1 MRSGRP
7 GLPTPSRALTIFFPV
22 ASDYRLLR
30 GRYAAG
36 SRHKGRNFS
45 RVKLWARS
53 MPISR
58 GVVLVSFGVRTRP
71 FVFSVTPIN
80 SSPFGARSVGEK
92 RWVLWLS
99 SSLYIYIYIY
109 IYVSLSP
116 LSLSLSLSLSFS
128 LTIRWSWKV
137 LNHSVYPGLAWRIVN
152 IYSAV
157 LIFKKLCTLSHNSI
171 LMTGTLTR

>member
-45 RVKLWARS
+45 RAKLWARS

-99 SSLYIYIYIY
+99 SSLYIY
-109 IYVSLSP
+109 LF
-116 LSLSLSLSLSFS
+116 LSFS

-157 LIFKKLCTLSHNSI
+157 LIFKKPCTLSHNSI